1 MRHEERWRLAED
13 LCTRMARTYPDDLII
28 GGVYGST
35 ARATDTEWSDLEL
48 QFVVRTGSPAR
59 TRHFIYRGIAVLLE
73 VTDQGTLEEILTAPS
88 LKWPFY
94 MGVLSVLKVLYG
106 DQERVQAWLRLGQSV
121 PQEKFSA
128 ALEAVLP
135 ELIVESYGRIFSC
148 RERGNTMDIG
158 HAVIEV
164 LDEINQALCLLNGRW
179 ITHDYYQGFVDAFA
193 FPKLPEDYRELVNAL
208 WTARAIEEI
217 VPLATRLV
225 GNFQRLLAQEG
236 IRIVDFQSVDEVPL

>member
-13 LCTRMARTYPDDLII
+13 LCARMARTYPDDLII
-28 GGVYGST
+28 GGVYGS
-35 ARATDTEWSDLEL
+35 AAWGRDTEWSDLEL
-48 QFVVRTGSPAR
+48 QFVVRTGSRAR
-59 TRHFIYRGIAVLLE
+59 GRHTTLRGIAVGYR
-73 VTDQGTLEEILTAPS
+73 VTEEGALEEILTAPS

-106 DQERVQAWLRLGQSV
+106 DPERVQAWLRLGQSV
-121 PQEKFSA
+121 AQEKSRA
-128 ALEAVLP
+128 ALEATLP

-179 ITHDYYQGFVDAFA
+179 IAHDYYQGFVDAFA

-225 GNFQRLLAQEG
+225 GNFRRLLAQEG
-236 IRIVDFQSVDEVPL
+236 IPIVDFQSVDEVPL